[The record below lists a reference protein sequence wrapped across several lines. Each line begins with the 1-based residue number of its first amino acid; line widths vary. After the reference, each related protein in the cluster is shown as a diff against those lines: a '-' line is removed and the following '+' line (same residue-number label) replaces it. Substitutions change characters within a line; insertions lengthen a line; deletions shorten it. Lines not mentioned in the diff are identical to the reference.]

1 MTMKDTINRNARKT
15 AKVILVACVV
25 VWVYQIVSL
34 AKLKREI
41 ELSEHQLVAAQ
52 EEITHWENQ
61 GKSIKAEI
69 DEKNSWAG
77 VLGAFSESFMNGFT
91 FGLFD
96 DEGMFGASRRYER
109 WEAETRK
116 RIVEVET
123 GYKTAT
129 DKLETAKNRHL
140 ESSNSL
146 QKKVTS
152 RNISGIVAIAA
163 ILFLVYFPKSKI
175 NPQTV

>member
-1 MTMKDTINRNARKT
+1 
-15 AKVILVACVV
+15 
-25 VWVYQIVSL
+25 
-34 AKLKREI
+34 
-41 ELSEHQLVAAQ
+41 
-52 EEITHWENQ
+52 
-61 GKSIKAEI
+61 
-69 DEKNSWAG
+69 
-77 VLGAFSESFMNGFT
+77 MNGFT

-96 DEGMFGASRRYER
+96 KEGMFGATRRYER